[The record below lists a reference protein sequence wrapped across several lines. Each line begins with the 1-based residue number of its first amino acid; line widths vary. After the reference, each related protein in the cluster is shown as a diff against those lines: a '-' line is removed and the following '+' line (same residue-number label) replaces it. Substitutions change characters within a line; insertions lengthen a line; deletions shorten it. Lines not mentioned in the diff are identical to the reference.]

1 MDKYRIYRHPEG
13 ISLNGKEFICD
24 DKGEVRLFNTAKK
37 ALVWLKKES
46 KDIEAEHP
54 DELWDNYAIGIE
66 KDHPYQYYD
75 E

>member
-24 DKGEVRLFNTAKK
+24 DKGEIRLFNTENL

-46 KDIEAEHP
+46 KDIEAE
-54 DELWDNYAIGIE
+54 
-66 KDHPYQYYD
+66 
-75 E
+75 